1 MVPRGCWGGGRV
13 WHDGAFGLLG
23 GGRVWHDGARRGCWG
38 GGRVRPRGTTVPRGC
53 WGGWAGAALGHDGAS
68 GLLSSTF
75 WNNGSVC
82 FTGRRKKKVIAE
94 NSIFQAKAESAILQ
108 FDKKGYSHPGYRIL
122 PQFKRK
128 CVNKNLLRSKSEH
141 FYVNAFLNVELDV
154 CDAFLDA
161 SIFLYPSPLV
171 SDRRY
176 VSFIPLDTEIIP
188 TTEAVGKIAYP
199 SRLAE
204 GNVIVSSSLCTMKQ
218 VFVSAPVKLYKKK
231 QHLGAEEQILSQL
244 LREGLKASYHIVA

>member
-1 MVPRGCWGGGRV
+1 MVKFPIPFSILLLVGQKKSNNGEDHGGEDKIAEKQGGGCQEN
-13 WHDGAFGLLG
+13 DEIQTLGLNFGCKQWLRIHLG
-23 GGRVWHDGARRGCWG
+23 WRIEWW
-38 GGRVRPRGTTVPRGC
+38 
-53 WGGWAGAALGHDGAS
+53 S
-68 GLLSSTF
+68 GQT
-75 WNNGSVC
+75 C
-82 FTGRRKKKVIAE
+82 VIAE

-108 FDKKGYSHPGYRIL
+108 
-122 PQFKRK
+122 
-128 CVNKNLLRSKSEH
+128 
-141 FYVNAFLNVELDV
+141 
-154 CDAFLDA
+154 
-161 SIFLYPSPLV
+161 
-171 SDRRY
+171 
-176 VSFIPLDTEIIP
+176 TEIIP